1 MLKHGR
7 KTLQLGQALMFSD
20 EKFLFLLLY
29 SSPRHAY
36 SVEIFMFL
44 LYFFTLEDNYQ
55 LLPVLEDRCGG
66 FRHGIFLS

>member
-1 MLKHGR
+1 MEGKLPW
-7 KTLQLGQALMFSD
+7 QLGQALMFSD

-55 LLPVLEDRCGG
+55 LLPVLEDRCGS
-66 FRHGIFLS
+66 FRHGICLS

>member
-1 MLKHGR
+1 MEGKLPWR
-7 KTLQLGQALMFSD
+7 LGQALMFSD
-20 EKFLFLLLY
+20 EKFLLLLLY

>member
-1 MLKHGR
+1 MEGKLPW
-7 KTLQLGQALMFSD
+7 QLGQALMFSD
-20 EKFLFLLLY
+20 EKFLLLLLY

-55 LLPVLEDRCGG
+55 LLPVLEDRCRS
-66 FRHGIFLS
+66 FRHGICLS